1 MVFPCPPSISVWHFG
16 DGGVEASGVEV
27 WDVCEGELM
36 RGAGVGEGEGVV
48 GRGKAF
54 VRALWRARVLALKR
68 EGDCVKPAI
77 VLSKGVL

>member
-1 MVFPCPPSISVWHFG
+1 MVFPSPPSISVWRFG

-48 GRGKAF
+48 GRGEGFCEGF
-54 VRALWRARVLALKR
+54 V
-68 EGDCVKPAI
+68 EGAGFGVEEGRGLCEACDCI
-77 VLSKGVL
+77 I